1 MGSGATMVD
10 KSGLGFIGLVLG
22 TATLLVM
29 VIGAVMLTDYASGAR
44 HFDDG
49 IAGANITYAVR

>member
-10 KSGLGFIGLVLG
+10 KSGLGIIGLMLG

-29 VIGAVMLTDYASGAR
+29 VIGAVMVTDYVSGAR
-44 HFDDG
+44 QFDDG
-49 IAGANITYAVR
+49 IASANITSAVR